1 MSASHARSNH
11 PFDSR
16 TEHPRTSSMR
26 VLDSPRVLCVCL
38 VSQMMRSWTEQM
50 GHPLATI
57 AEETWEGTSCTLE
70 LRQSW

>member
-1 MSASHARSNH
+1 
-11 PFDSR
+11 
-16 TEHPRTSSMR
+16 MR

-57 AEETWEGTSCTLE
+57 TEETWEGTSCTLE